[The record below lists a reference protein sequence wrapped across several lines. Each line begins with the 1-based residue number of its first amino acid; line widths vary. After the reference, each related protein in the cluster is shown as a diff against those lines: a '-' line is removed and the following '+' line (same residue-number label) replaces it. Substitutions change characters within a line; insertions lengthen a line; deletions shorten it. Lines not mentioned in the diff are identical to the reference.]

1 MTEAGAID
9 AETAGGAPPTLDRP
23 PPYAGRGDATG
34 ERILDAAE
42 RLIRERGAAHR
53 VRLADIA
60 AEAGVSRQSV
70 YLHFESR
77 AGLLAAMT
85 RRMDERSGFSE
96 TVGEIVCRPGQ
107 VLEPIVRAWLAY
119 LPEIMPVASALE
131 AARVNDE
138 AGAAAFQERMADVRS
153 LFHFALERMAS
164 EGLLADGW
172 TVETAADWIWA
183 RTHVTEW
190 QHVVVERGWDPE
202 AFVERCV
209 ASILAQI
216 VRGDGHQS
224 PTPGG

>member
-1 MTEAGAID
+1 MTGSAAGD
-9 AETAGGAPPTLDRP
+9 AMPEGGAPPTLPPP
-23 PPYAGRGDATG
+23 PPYQGRGDATG
-34 ERILDAAE
+34 ERILDEAE

-53 VRLADIA
+53 VRVVDIA
-60 AEAGVSRQSV
+60 AAAGVSRQSL

-107 VLEPIVRAWLAY
+107 VLEPIIRAWLAY

-153 LFHFALERMAS
+153 LFSFAVERLAT
-164 EGLLADGW
+164 EGLLAAGW
-172 TVETAADWIWA
+172 TVESAADWIWA

-209 ASILAQI
+209 ASILAEI
-216 VRGDGHQS
+216 VRDDVHPPRRAS
-224 PTPGG
+224 R